1 MKKILKNILLVLL
14 SFALTALV
22 CQYKGDEWE
31 DKVRLSF
38 YAVTNDSI
46 PSYARTITDEKGIP
60 FVHYADY
67 KEVKAGNQYNAT
79 IVSNYAI
86 DYYQLVT
93 EKKDTAAETKF
104 LNCINWLA
112 DNISYKDHYALYEF
126 NWKQPFYDSVGA
138 PWTSG
143 MTSGRAIEAFTAA
156 YKLYHSQLYLDHA
169 MALLRG
175 FYQPIQ
181 KGAFTYKEPTGWWYE
196 EYADSNMHTPR
207 VLDGHIFA
215 LLGVHKF
222 WLLTKNDSAAY
233 VVQQGILSLKNNLP
247 AYDIGDGWSYYD
259 AYKLRSDKKYHMLLT
274 SMMKELWEITKAP
287 LFDEYYRKWNAPL
300 AKPYIYRII
309 KEKNRS
315 GLVLYFLMSA
325 FFFAVMFSV
334 SVLIS
339 KKYRKRN
346 NHITK

>member
-1 MKKILKNILLVLL
+1 ML
-14 SFALTALV
+14 SQALAALAG
-22 CQYKGDEWE
+22 QYKGDDWE
-31 DKVRLSF
+31 EKVRTAF
-38 YAVTNDSI
+38 YSIRNDSI
-46 PSYARTITDEKGIP
+46 PNYAKIIIDEKGIP
-60 FVHYADY
+60 FVKYA
-67 KEVKAGNQYNAT
+67 EQNGIHAGKVYNAT
-79 IVSNYAI
+79 IVANYAI
-86 DYYQLVT
+86 DYYQQIN
-93 EKKDTAAETKF
+93 EKNDSATKDRF

-112 DNISYKDHYALYEF
+112 DNMRYKNNYALYEF
-126 NWKQPFYDSVGA
+126 GWEQPFYDSVGA

-156 YKLYHSQLYLDHA
+156 YHFFHKQQYIDNA

-175 FYQPIQ
+175 FYIPIQ
-181 KGAFTYKEPTGWWYE
+181 SGGFTFKEAVGSWYE

-247 AYDIGDGWSYYD
+247 GYDIGNGWSYYD

-274 SMMKELWEITKAP
+274 SMMKELWEITKDP
-287 LFDEYYRKWNAPL
+287 LFDEYYRKWNTPL

-315 GLVLYFLMSA
+315 GIILYFLLSG
-325 FFFAVMFSV
+325 FFFTVLFSGY
-334 SVLIS
+334 VLIS
-339 KKYRKRN
+339 KKTGRK
-346 NHITK
+346 TAVF